1 MNFELENIGTVEELI
16 QALNFWQT
24 VAAYL
29 IEAKD
34 EPVVIVYQPESEE
47 REIYEKY
54 AQELT
59 NKLYL
64 EDWNSR
70 KVKIMEYESNEIL
83 TVEDL
88 MELLNIGKN
97 TAYSLLESGEVKAFR
112 IGRMWKIPRKSV
124 YDYINSKVSS
134 K

>member
-1 MNFELENIGTVEELI
+1 MDFELENIGTVEELI

-34 EPVVIVYQPESEE
+34 EPVVIVHLPESEE
-47 REIYEKY
+47 SETYKKC

-59 NKLYL
+59 NQLYL
-64 EDWNSR
+64 EDWHTR
-70 KVKIMEYESNEIL
+70 KVKIMEYELNDIL
-83 TVEDL
+83 TVDDL

-124 YDYINSKVSS
+124 YDYINQKVNSK
-134 K
+134 

>member
-34 EPVVIVYQPESEE
+34 EPVVIVHLPESEE
-47 REIYEKY
+47 SETYKKC

-59 NKLYL
+59 NQLYM
-64 EDWNSR
+64 ED
-70 KVKIMEYESNEIL
+70 
-83 TVEDL
+83 
-88 MELLNIGKN
+88 
-97 TAYSLLESGEVKAFR
+97 
-112 IGRMWKIPRKSV
+112 
-124 YDYINSKVSS
+124 
-134 K
+134 